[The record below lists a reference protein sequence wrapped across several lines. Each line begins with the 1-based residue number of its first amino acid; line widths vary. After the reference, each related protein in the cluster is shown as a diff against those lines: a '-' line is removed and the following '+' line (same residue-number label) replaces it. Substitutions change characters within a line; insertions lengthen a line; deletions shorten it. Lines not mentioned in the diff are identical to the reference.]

1 MTAEKLYTGLLSMEN
16 YDHVMPEGEAAYEEF
31 DAIISET
38 DWNQDVK
45 KLTSETKKK
54 MYGFFGHEWNP
65 AKKE

>member
-1 MTAEKLYTGLLSMEN
+1 
-16 YDHVMPEGEAAYEEF
+16 MPDGEAAYEEF
-31 DAIISET
+31 DAIVSET

-54 MYGFFGHEWNP
+54 MYGFFGLDWSP